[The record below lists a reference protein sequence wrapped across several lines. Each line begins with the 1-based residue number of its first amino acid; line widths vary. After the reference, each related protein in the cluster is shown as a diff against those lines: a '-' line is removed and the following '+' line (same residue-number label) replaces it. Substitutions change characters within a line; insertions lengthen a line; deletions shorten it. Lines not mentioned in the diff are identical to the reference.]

1 MPAPFC
7 SVSQVFLGVY
17 LLAPRTAVEHGR
29 RVPARDITR
38 ETEGCG
44 EAAEG
49 LMEEGEAD
57 LRKMLKL
64 EGEEGA
70 WFLGSSLLDWYH
82 CHVVFLRANVCV
94 SRRVKTR
101 THVFSWLL

>member
-1 MPAPFC
+1 MSALCFFFK
-7 SVSQVFLGVY
+7 VFLGVY

-29 RVPARDITR
+29 RVPARDIIR
-38 ETEGCG
+38 DSEGCG

-70 WFLGSSLLDWYH
+70 RFWGSFLLDISST
-82 CHVVFLRANVCV
+82 FFFARG
-94 SRRVKTR
+94 
-101 THVFSWLL
+101 